1 MPFPTMS
8 NIRRHHRRHHSWP
21 HCGSELCMR
30 APSSVEIRLSKPA
43 RDLFSQQPWSSQQTT
58 TVPLIA
64 EDITDQD
71 DAEMA
76 GIVRQS
82 SRTHRLLSRPMQG
95 IHPSDIPVSATAVDA
110 QKHVHRS
117 VLRRLIGRP
126 ALDKT
131 RSLFV
136 MPTMMTVG
144 NQSMISGWMPPRLS
158 ARPVIVVERSRA
170 AGPIATAPQFVAERR
185 HRRCHSEQP
194 RSWREPSATL
204 WTLQEE

>member
-1 MPFPTMS
+1 MS
-8 NIRRHHRRHHSWP
+8 NTIRHHRRHHSWP

-30 APSSVEIRLSKPA
+30 APSSAEFRLFNPTP
-43 RDLFSQQPWSSQQTT
+43 DLPRHPSWSFQQAASIPPIT
-58 TVPLIA
+58 
-64 EDITDQD
+64 EDGPGGD

-82 SRTHRLLSRPMQG
+82 SRTHRLWSRPIQG
-95 IHPSDIPVSATAVDA
+95 LRPSDVPVSAMADSR
-110 QKHVHRS
+110 KHVHRS
-117 VLRRLIGRP
+117 VLRRLIRRP

-144 NQSMISGWMPPRLS
+144 DQSRISGWMPPRWS
-158 ARPVIVVERSRA
+158 ARPVVVVERSRA
-170 AGPIATAPQFVAERR
+170 AGPILATPQFMAERR

-194 RSWREPSATL
+194 RSWKEPSVGL